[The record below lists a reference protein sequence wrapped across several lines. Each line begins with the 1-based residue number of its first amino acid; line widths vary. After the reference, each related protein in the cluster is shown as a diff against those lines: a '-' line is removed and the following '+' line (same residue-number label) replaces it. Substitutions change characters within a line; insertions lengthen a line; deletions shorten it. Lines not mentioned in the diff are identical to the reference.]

1 LISQF
6 IIIIVKECLFMS
18 QIMPYVLVLYYSS
31 HGTTKTLAYSIAQGI
46 EDAGM
51 TARIRTVPTV
61 APETLVSK
69 PLIPDEGDLYCTM
82 DDLKDCMGLALGSPT
97 HFGNMAAPMKYF
109 WDETVTVWLAG
120 NLQNKPA
127 SVFTATGSMHG
138 GQETTLLTMMLPL
151 IHHGM
156 MIVGLPYAEPAL
168 NRTHRGGTPYGASH
182 VSGAAHDQPVSTDE
196 HELAIAQGRR
206 LAISAKALA
215 QAEWNR

>member
-1 LISQF
+1 
-6 IIIIVKECLFMS
+6 MS
-18 QIMPYVLVLYYSS
+18 QTAPYVLVLYYST

-61 APETLVSK
+61 AAETTVSK
-69 PLIPDEGDLYCTM
+69 PAIPDEGDLYCTM
-82 DDLKDCMGLALGSPT
+82 DDLKGCTGLALGSPT

-109 WDETVTVWLAG
+109 WDSTVTLWLAG

-151 IHHGM
+151 MHHGM

-168 NRTHRGGTPYGASH
+168 GRTSRGGTPYGASH
-182 VSGAAHDQPVSTDE
+182 VSGSAHDQPVSDDE
-196 HELAIAQGRR
+196 RELAVALGRR

-215 QAEWNR
+215 QADFGR

>member
-1 LISQF
+1 
-6 IIIIVKECLFMS
+6 MS
-18 QIMPYVLVLYYSS
+18 QSNPYVLVLYYST
-31 HGTTKTLAYSIAQGI
+31 HGTTKDLAYAIAQGV

-51 TARIRTVPTV
+51 SARIRTVPTV
-61 APETLVSK
+61 SAENIASK
-69 PLIPDEGDLYCTM
+69 PAIPDEGDLYATM
-82 DDLKDCMGLALGSPT
+82 DDLKNCSGLALGSPT

-109 WDETVTVWLAG
+109 WNNTVTLWLAG

-127 SVFTATGSMHG
+127 SVFTVTGTMHG

-156 MIVGLPYAEPAL
+156 MIVGIPYGEPAL

-182 VSGAAHDQPVSTDE
+182 VSGAAHDQPVSADE
-196 HELAIAQGRR
+196 RELAIAQGRR

-215 QAEWNR
+215 QADWNR